1 MRASAGRWIVPG
13 MPTDDARAAEPD
25 LSFLAAPGAV
35 ADWRLVLLYD
45 VAARA
50 GLLDHLPA
58 TAADLAGRLDLDER
72 VARAVLDAL
81 GVWEVVVLD
90 ADGRYASGPGL
101 PEGEAG
107 AVLRHHAGALR
118 QWAGPL
124 TQRLHGEDLAGD
136 RRWAVT
142 PADFHDALAGR
153 ARRSAP
159 ATVDAV
165 LGHFPEARSVL
176 DLGGLHGEYAMEFA
190 QRGLQATMQDVATM
204 VEVARARGRL
214 DAAGVQVFVGDFF
227 DALPDLVFDVV
238 LVTGVAH
245 TYGPDANVRLY
256 ERLRAVLPEGGGL
269 VIGTRLGSVE
279 DPVGRLFA
287 VQMALGGRGGD
298 THTEEDYRAWLSAAG
313 YRVVSVSGGQAG
325 FQGLVVALKQ
335 ADGATH
341 GRS

>member
-1 MRASAGRWIVPG
+1 
-13 MPTDDARAAEPD
+13 MPVDDAQAVEPD

-50 GLLDHLPA
+50 GLLDQLPA
-58 TAADLAGRLDLDER
+58 TAADLAGRLGLDER
-72 VARAVLDAL
+72 VAGAMLDAL
-81 GVWEVVVLD
+81 GVWDVVVLD
-90 ADGRYASGPGL
+90 AAGRYAPGPGL

-124 TQRLHGEDLAGD
+124 TQRLHGEDAAGD
-136 RRWAVT
+136 RRWAVS
-142 PADFHDALAGR
+142 PGDFHDALAGR

-159 ATVDAV
+159 ATVDEV
-165 LGHFPEARSVL
+165 LTHFPEAWSVL
-176 DLGGLHGEYAMEFA
+176 DLGGLHGEYALEFA
-190 QRGLQATMQDVATM
+190 RRGLHATMQDVPAM

-214 DAAGVQVFVGDFF
+214 AAAGVEVFAGDFF
-227 DALPDLVFDVV
+227 EELPDRVFDVV

-245 TYGPDANVRLY
+245 TYGADANVRLFG
-256 ERLRAVLPEGGGL
+256 RLRSLLHEGGGL
-269 VIGTRLGSVE
+269 VVGTRLGNHQ

-298 THTEEDYRAWLSAAG
+298 THTEQDYRAWLSAAG
-313 YRVVSVSGGQAG
+313 YRVVVVAVSGRAEG

-335 ADGATH
+335 ADGATS